1 MTDDEY
7 REFDIFGEQKPSL
20 IKGTL
25 IDGKKQDIYIG
36 ETGLIE
42 EISDK
47 YSGKFGEPE
56 FIIDGSESAASPAF
70 SNTHG
75 HAAMAL
81 LRGYADDMHLQEWL
95 SEKIWPLE
103 AHLTGDDVYWGTKL
117 ACIEMIRSG
126 TVAFNDMYSGAYP
139 HPAMCK

>member
-70 SNTHG
+70 AN
-75 HAAMAL
+75 
-81 LRGYADDMHLQEWL
+81 
-95 SEKIWPLE
+95 
-103 AHLTGDDVYWGTKL
+103 
-117 ACIEMIRSG
+117 
-126 TVAFNDMYSGAYP
+126 
-139 HPAMCK
+139 